1 MNGLRGDGIH
11 DLSGPGSAACIHTL
25 RPGWLIWNKETIFFF
40 GLGGSDNGPG
50 ITKRELAGV
59 KRLGAHRVV

>member
-25 RPGWLIWNKETIFFF
+25 RPGWLIWNKETIFFS
-40 GLGGSDNGPG
+40 GLGGVIMGRVLPRESWPG
-50 ITKRELAGV
+50 
-59 KRLGAHRVV
+59 